1 MPFTI
6 FSATGCMRCKIVKLY
21 MDEHAMIYEDH
32 DIKAKGKGAFNLLY
46 RKNRPDIYRGREGVE
61 FPILVTGEKIV
72 QGVGKILA
80 FLKAGDNVNEFVGRS
95 DLSHGWISGLNISA
109 NDASMGDDF
118 LDILRYLK
126 THGLKIQLSTDGR
139 NAHLLEIIITEGLV
153 DRLIFHLRG
162 PAELYKTI
170 TGFPLKSEELYNSLS
185 MVEKSPEYQIIL
197 SIACLECPDGESR
210 YLTFEEATRS
220 AALVEQATGSKKH
233 PFFIEE
239 IVPPPDLNIAP
250 LPLSAFYKYRTACR
264 PHMVLAE
271 ILK

>member
-1 MPFTI
+1 
-6 FSATGCMRCKIVKLY
+6 
-21 MDEHAMIYEDH
+21 MDDHAMIYEEN
-32 DIKAKGKGAFNLLY
+32 DIKAEGRDAFNLFY
-46 RKNRPDIYRGREGVE
+46 RNNRPDIYRGREGVE
-61 FPILVTGEKIV
+61 FPILFTGDKIR
-72 QGVGKILA
+72 QGVGVILA
-80 FLKAGDNVNEFVGRS
+80 FLKAKDKLGEFVGRS
-95 DLSHGWISGLNISA
+95 DLSHGWINGLNVSA
-109 NDASMGDDF
+109 NDASMGDAF

-126 THGLKIQLSTDGR
+126 THGLLIQLSTDGR

-162 PAELYKTI
+162 PAELNKTI
-170 TGFPLKSEELYNSLS
+170 TGYPLKSEELFNSLS

-197 SIACLECPDGESR
+197 SIECLESPDDEPR
-210 YLTFEEATRS
+210 YLTFEEATRT

-239 IVPPPDLNIAP
+239 VVPPPDLNIAP